1 MHRAYGGLMLH
12 TLDTICLHDPSVGP
26 TVLNARAYAGPLQF
40 SFPHSAAGGLPYA
53 CDGPPVMVIR
63 DVHAFP

>member
-1 MHRAYGGLMLH
+1 MLH

-63 DVHAFP
+63 VGYILYIMYMHAYV